1 MNYILDTNI
10 PILVVKNS
18 KFAAFFENT
27 YSKDIAATF
36 SISFVSLGE
45 LDSIIQQNQWG
56 AKRIKQLNHILNKL
70 IVIPLDNKDFIRNYG
85 TIDAY
90 SQGKLKN
97 KPLPVG
103 MSSRNMG
110 KNDLWIAATA
120 LSIQATLITTD
131 KDFDHLHQV
140 FVQVH
145 YVDVKNFRE

>member
-10 PILVVKNS
+10 PILIVKNS
-18 KFAAFFENT
+18 KFSAFFENT
-27 YSKDIAATF
+27 YSKNTSDTF

-56 AKRIKQLNHILNKL
+56 SKKIQQLNEILKKVE
-70 IVIPLDNKDFIRNYG
+70 VIQLDNKAFIRAYG

-97 KPLPVG
+97 NPLPIG
-103 MSSRNMG
+103 MSARNMG

-131 KDFDHLHQV
+131 KDFDHLHPSFIQV
-140 FVQVH
+140 DYVNVQA
-145 YVDVKNFRE
+145 FQ